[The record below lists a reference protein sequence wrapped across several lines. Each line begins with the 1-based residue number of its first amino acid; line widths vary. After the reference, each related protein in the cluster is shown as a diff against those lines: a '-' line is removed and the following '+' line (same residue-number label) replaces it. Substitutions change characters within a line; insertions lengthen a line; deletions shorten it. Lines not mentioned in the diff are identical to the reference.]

1 VKVAHRAERLV
12 EFNLGKSSMAKR
24 KQQSTFERLTSGK
37 LNRRQRKELIRRI
50 EAEDPNLEVVYRNAA
65 GIDVGNESHMV
76 SVPADRDANPIREF
90 GSWTKDLQDM
100 ADWLESCGMEC
111 VVMQSTGVYWIPLYD
126 VLEKRGFRV
135 CLTNARDTKN
145 LPGRKSDVAEAQWLR
160 KLYSY
165 GLLRNSFR
173 PPEQI
178 RSLRSLWQLRDRHV
192 KEAAEEIQHMQ
203 KALTQRNVQLANA
216 ISDISGTSG
225 QAIIRAIVQGERD
238 PYQLADLRDYRV
250 RATRE
255 EIARSLEG
263 TWSEDLLFELQQAV
277 DRYDFCQRQMAE
289 CDRRLQLLLAALP
302 DGPERVPQ
310 PDATGEDQADRRAS
324 SQRRKSPRKKD
335 KKPRKNQPKGFD
347 LEAELK
353 RICGVDLTRVDGIK
367 VMTGQTFV
375 SEVGVDMSPFPSEDH
390 LVSWLNLSPKRK
402 ISGGKLLHHERV
414 TNKNRAAAA
423 LRMAASTLRESD
435 SYLGARFRSLRARLG
450 DPRAIKAMAA
460 YLARLIYRMLTKGQ
474 EWVDRGA
481 AEFEKRRE
489 ARQQHTLQRMAA
501 ALGYQLVPAA

>member
-1 VKVAHRAERLV
+1 MSR
-12 EFNLGKSSMAKR
+12 R

-37 LNRRQRKELIRRI
+37 LNRKQRKELIRRI
-50 EAEDPNLEVVYRNAA
+50 EAEDPCLEIVYRNAA

-76 SVPADRDANPIREF
+76 SVPADRDAKPIREF
-90 GSWTKDLQDM
+90 GSGTKELQEM
-100 ADWLESCGMEC
+100 ADWLQACGIEW
-111 VVMQSTGVYWIPLYD
+111 VVMQSTGVYWIALHD

-160 KLYSY
+160 RLYSY

-178 RSLRSLWQLRDRHV
+178 RSLRMLWRLRDRHV
-192 KEAAEEIQHMQ
+192 KEAGEEIQHMQ
-203 KALTQRNVQLANA
+203 KALTPMNVQLANA

-225 QAIIRAIVQGERD
+225 QAIIRAMLPGERD

-263 TWSEDLLFELQQAV
+263 TWNEDLLFELQQAA

-289 CDRRLQLLLAALP
+289 CDRRLQRLLAALP
-302 DGPERVPQ
+302 DAPPRGPE
-310 PDATGEDQADRRAS
+310 PDGDPAAPSGHHLSGNSAS
-324 SQRRKSPRKKD
+324 RPHQEKKV
-335 KKPRKNQPKGFD
+335 RKNQPAGLD
-347 LEAELK
+347 LQAELT
-353 RICGVDLTRVDGIK
+353 RICGVDLTRIDGVK
-367 VMTGQTFV
+367 VMTVQTFV
-375 SEVGVDMSPFPSEDH
+375 SEVGVDMSPFRTEDH

-402 ISGGKLLHHERV
+402 VSGGKLLKHERV
-414 TNKNRAAAA
+414 PNQNRAAAA

-450 DPRAIKAMAA
+450 QQSATKAMAA
-460 YLARLIYRMLTKGQ
+460 YLARLIYRLLTKGHQ
-474 EWVDRGA
+474 WVDRGA
-481 AEFEKRRE
+481 QEFEKRRQT
-489 ARQQHTLQRMAA
+489 RQQHTLQRLAA
-501 ALGYQLVPAA
+501 AMGYQLLPAD